1 MHSEAFEI
9 GAGDPVEPA
18 DQAWLGRVAGS
29 AVSRVGLRTINADAV
44 ATFTDERLGR
54 TAFVVADGV
63 GDHLAAARAARL
75 VARTASRVA
84 VVHGARAGILA
95 AQQELLRELPEA
107 AADSVL
113 VVAVLPAGGQPD
125 GPTDIAWVGDCRAYR
140 WNGRALQRI
149 TTDHTVA
156 EYFRSRGHE
165 PMPGMAHLVT
175 TSART
180 VEPDQ
185 IGHTATGS
193 SAGRLLLCSD
203 GVGKKLDMVAIKTLL
218 AANDSA
224 GHTAEALVET
234 ALANGG
240 RDNTTALV
248 VDAQLLRGLSPVQR
262 LT

>member
-1 MHSEAFEI
+1 MHSEAIEI
-9 GAGDPVEPA
+9 GSGEPVESTGEVR
-18 DQAWLGRVAGS
+18 LGRVAGS
-29 AVSRVGLRTINADAV
+29 AVSRVGRRTINADAV

-84 VVHGARAGILA
+84 VTQDARAGLLA

-113 VVAVLPAGGQPD
+113 VVAVLPADGRPD
-125 GPTDIAWVGDCRAYR
+125 RPCDIAWVGDCRAYR
-140 WNGRALQRI
+140 WNGRVLQQI

-156 EYFRSRGHE
+156 EYFRARGHE
-165 PMPGMAHLVT
+165 PMPGMGHLVT

-180 VEPDQ
+180 VKPGDVGEA
-185 IGHTATGS
+185 ATGS

-203 GVGKKLDMVAIKTLL
+203 GVGKLLDMVAIKSIL
-218 AANDSA
+218 AEGNSA
-224 GHTAEALVET
+224 RGAAEALVGA
-234 ALANGG
+234 ALASGG

-248 VDAQLLRGLSPVQR
+248 VDAQR

>member
-1 MHSEAFEI
+1 MHSEAIEI

-18 DQAWLGRVAGS
+18 GQVWLGRVAGS
-29 AVSRVGLRTINADAV
+29 AVSRVGRRTINADAV
-44 ATFTDERLGR
+44 ATFTDARLGR

-75 VARTASRVA
+75 VARTAARVA
-84 VVHGARAGILA
+84 VVEGAHAGIIA
-95 AQQELLRELPEA
+95 AQRELLWELPEE

-113 VVAVLPAGGQPD
+113 VVAVVPAAGRPD
-125 GPTDIAWVGDCRAYR
+125 GPADIAWVGDCRAYR

-180 VEPDQ
+180 AQPDD
-185 IGHTATGS
+185 IGRAATGS
-193 SAGRLLLCSD
+193 STGRLLLCSD
-203 GVGKKLDMVAIKTLL
+203 GVGKKLDMVAIKSLL
-218 AANDSA
+218 AKGDSA
-224 GHTAEALVET
+224 GHAAETLVET

-240 RDNTTALV
+240 TDNTTALV
-248 VDAQLLRGLSPVQR
+248 IDAQPLPAQR